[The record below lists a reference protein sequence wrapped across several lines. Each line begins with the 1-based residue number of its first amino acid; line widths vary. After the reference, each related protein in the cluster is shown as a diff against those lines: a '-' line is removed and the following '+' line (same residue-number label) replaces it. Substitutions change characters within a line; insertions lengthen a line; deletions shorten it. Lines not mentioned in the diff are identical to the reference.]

1 MPDVGIILGSDSDL
15 PKVKKCFV
23 LLEEFGV
30 DFEVIISSAHRTPG
44 KTKEWTSSAK
54 DRGIKVIEST
64 TNETEDFISLIK
76 LRVKTNKGECSIA
89 GTIFGKS
96 DPWIVQVD
104 QFKIEATP
112 DKYMLL
118 FHTQDRPGVIGN
130 IGASLAKHG
139 INISRMQFG
148 REKIEGKSLLLL
160 STDDPVSAEV
170 IKEMKG
176 LPHVMSMNSIEI
188 TC

>member
-1 MPDVGIILGSDSDL
+1 MNYVNAPLI
-15 PKVKKCFV
+15 
-23 LLEEFGV
+23 
-30 DFEVIISSAHRTPG
+30 
-44 KTKEWTSSAK
+44 AK

-130 IGASLAKHG
+130 IGTSLAKHG

-148 REKIEGKSLLLL
+148 REKVEGKSLLLL

-176 LPHVMSMNSIEI
+176 LPHVISMNSIEI
-188 TC
+188 TANNSACNTVE